1 MSNTNNGKD
10 EKKKRRGGGRERE
23 IGTRRI
29 RSKPER
35 KRSEWSL

>member
-10 EKKKRRGGGRERE
+10 EKKKNGGGGERE
-23 IGTRRI
+23 IGTSRI